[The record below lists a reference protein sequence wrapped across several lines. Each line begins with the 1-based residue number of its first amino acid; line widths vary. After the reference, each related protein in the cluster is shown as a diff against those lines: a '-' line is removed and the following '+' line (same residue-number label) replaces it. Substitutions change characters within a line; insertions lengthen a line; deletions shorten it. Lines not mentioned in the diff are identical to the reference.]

1 MNPKTGVE
9 VDVALKP
16 FQQPSS
22 LQLKVDRVPNT
33 VAALAAL
40 ATPNP
45 PWQEA
50 PQALPAP
57 LDAEIVD
64 DDER

>member
-40 ATPNP
+40 ATG
-45 PWQEA
+45 
-50 PQALPAP
+50 LGSM
-57 LDAEIVD
+57 
-64 DDER
+64 